1 MYNAPQFAKATIGP
15 SDITTNKSN
24 LYQLID
30 VISGD
35 ISGSNTRKK
44 YEVFV
49 TGGLNISS
57 VTSSLFQT
65 VHDQNFNFQ
74 TSNPILDLTVGLFS
88 GSNTVASASNG
99 QDSSGKILFPSQSLM
114 MREKINIYKQHA
126 QILLGNPESHFVS
139 PFGST
144 VASNNIERI
153 DEAIFLNIKRLFAR
167 DGIRK
172 ETFAMRVYATGSTQF
187 DKTNILSASL
197 NSSNEIILTD
207 KASLTNRR
215 ISVCGEVGNLVY
227 TAGATDVNAGL
238 IFYDKGI
245 IVLDA
250 KRCFNSS
257 QAISGA
263 IDSVNPNAMPEFT
276 LPGKSVISA
285 SFIPDLFVSASVD
298 DIVDH
303 LAMSRFGNS
312 DLTTAI
318 AYQNKTSINSTL
330 YFCRAAPGQFNYS
343 TNPTYTDSDGK
354 IRVVDDEDDMPFSY
368 VTTIG
373 LYNSAG
379 ELLAVAKTS
388 RPIEKNPETDLTI
401 RVRLDY

>member
-15 SDITTNKSN
+15 SDITTNRSN

-30 VISGD
+30 IISGD
-35 ISGSNTRKK
+35 ISGSNTRRN

-49 TGGLNISS
+49 TGGLDISS

-65 VHDQNFNFQ
+65 VHDQNYNFQ
-74 TSNPILDLTVGLFS
+74 TSNPILDITVGLFS
-88 GSNTVASASNG
+88 GSDTVTNSSTG
-99 QDSSGKILFPSQSLM
+99 QDSSGKLLFPSQSLM
-114 MREKINIYKQHA
+114 MREKVNIYKQHA
-126 QILLGNPESHFVS
+126 QILLGNPDAYFVS
-139 PFGST
+139 PFGSSLT
-144 VASNNIERI
+144 SNNVERI
-153 DEAIFLNIKRLFAR
+153 DEAIFLNIKRLFTR

-172 ETFAMRVYATGSTQF
+172 ETLAMRVYATGSTEANKPNIFSSSLDSNDQI
-187 DKTNILSASL
+187 ILS
-197 NSSNEIILTD
+197 D

-215 ISVCGEVGNLVY
+215 IAVCGEVGNLVY
-227 TAGATDVNAGL
+227 TAGASDVNAGL
-238 IFYDKGI
+238 VFYDKGI

-250 KRCFNSS
+250 KRCFKTD
-257 QAISGA
+257 QAITGA
-263 IDSVNPNAMPEFT
+263 IDSVNPNAEAEFSS
-276 LPGKSVISA
+276 GKSVISA
-285 SFIPDLFVSASVD
+285 PFIPDLFVSASVD

-354 IRVVDDEDDMPFSY
+354 IRVVDDEDDMPFAY

-373 LYNSAG
+373 LHNSAG

>member
-1 MYNAPQFAKATIGP
+1 MYNIPKFAKATIGP
-15 SDITTNKSN
+15 ADVTTNRSN

-35 ISGSNTRKK
+35 ISGSDTRRT

-65 VHDQNFNFQ
+65 VHDQDYSFQ
-74 TSNPILDLTVGLFS
+74 TSNPILDMTIGLFS
-88 GSNTVASASNG
+88 GSNTVGDCSTG

-114 MREKINIYKQHA
+114 MREKIDMYRQHA
-126 QILLGNPESHFVS
+126 QILLGSPDSYFVS
-139 PFGST
+139 PFDSLT
-144 VASNNIERI
+144 TDSVVERI
-153 DEAIFLNIKRLFAR
+153 DEAVFIDLKRLFVR

-172 ETFAMRVYATGSTQF
+172 ETFAMRLYATGTTEEN
-187 DKTNILSASL
+187 KTNILSASL
-197 NSSNEIILTD
+197 HENDDIILTD

-215 ISVCGEVGNLVY
+215 LSVCGEVGNLVY
-227 TAGATDVNAGL
+227 TSGTTDVNAGL

-245 IVLDA
+245 VVLDA
-250 KRCFNSS
+250 KRCFKSN
-257 QAISGA
+257 QVISGA
-263 IDSVNPNAMPEFT
+263 IDSVNPNAENEFVNS
-276 LPGKSVISA
+276 KSVISA
-285 SFIPDLFVSASVD
+285 SFIPDLFVSASID
-298 DIVDH
+298 DVVDH

-318 AYQNKTSINSTL
+318 AYQNKTAINSTL

-368 VTTIG
+368 VTTVG

>member
-15 SDITTNKSN
+15 ADITTNKSN

-35 ISGSNTRKK
+35 ISGSDTRKS

-65 VHDQNFNFQ
+65 VFDQSHTFQ
-74 TSNPILDLTVGLFS
+74 TSNPILDITVGLFS
-88 GSNTVASASNG
+88 GSNTVASSSTG
-99 QDSSGKILFPSQSLM
+99 QDSSGKLLFPSQSLM
-114 MREKINIYKQHA
+114 MREKVNIYKQHA
-126 QILLGNPESHFVS
+126 QILLGDPESYFVS
-139 PFGST
+139 PFGSSLST
-144 VASNNIERI
+144 SNVERI
-153 DEAIFLNIKRLFAR
+153 DEAVFFNIKRLFAR

-172 ETFAMRVYATGSTQF
+172 ETFAMRVYATGSSDV
-187 DKTNILSASL
+187 DKANILSSSL
-197 NSSNEIILTD
+197 NESDDIILTD

-227 TAGATDVNAGL
+227 TSGATDINAGL
-238 IFYDKGI
+238 VFYDKGI
-245 IVLDA
+245 VVLDA
-250 KRCFNSS
+250 KRCFKAD
-257 QAISGA
+257 QIMTGA
-263 IDSVNPNAMPEFT
+263 IDSVNPNSAAEFT
-276 LPGKSVISA
+276 SGKSIISA

-298 DIVDH
+298 DVVDH

-343 TNPTYTDSDGK
+343 TNPTYTDTDGK

-368 VTTIG
+368 VTSIG
-373 LYNSAG
+373 LYNSTG

>member
-1 MYNAPQFAKATIGP
+1 MYNAPQFAKSEIGP
-15 SDITTNKSN
+15 SDITTNRSN

-30 VISGD
+30 IISGD
-35 ISGSNTRKK
+35 ISGSDTRKT

-49 TGGLNISS
+49 TGGLGISS

-65 VHDQNFNFQ
+65 VYDQNYSFQ
-74 TSNPILDLTVGLFS
+74 TSNAILDMTVGLFS
-88 GSNTVASASNG
+88 GSNTVANSSTG
-99 QDSSGKILFPSQSLM
+99 QDSTGKLLFPSQSLM
-114 MREKINIYKQHA
+114 MREKVNIYKQHA
-126 QILLGNPESHFVS
+126 QILLGNPESYFVS
-139 PFGST
+139 PFGSS
-144 VASNNIERI
+144 VASSNVERI
-153 DEAIFLNIKRLFAR
+153 DEAVFLNIKRLFHR

-172 ETFAMRVYATGSTQF
+172 ETFAMRVYATGSTEAN
-187 DKTNILSASL
+187 KTNILSASL
-197 NSSNEIILTD
+197 DSNNEIILTD
-207 KASLTNRR
+207 KASLSNRR
-215 ISVCGEVGNLVY
+215 LTVCGEVGNLVY
-227 TAGATDVNAGL
+227 TSGATDVNAGL

-245 IVLDA
+245 VVLDA
-250 KRCFNSS
+250 KRCFKSD

-263 IDSVNPNAMPEFT
+263 IDSVNPNAEAEFSS
-276 LPGKSVISA
+276 GKSVISA
-285 SFIPDLFVSASVD
+285 SFIPDLFVSASID
-298 DIVDH
+298 DVVDH

-354 IRVVDDEDDMPFSY
+354 IRVVDDEDDMPFAY

>member
-1 MYNAPQFAKATIGP
+1 MYNVPNHIKSAIGP
-15 SDITTNKSN
+15 ADITTNRSN

-35 ISGSNTRKK
+35 ISGSDTRRS

-65 VHDQNFNFQ
+65 VHDQDYSFQ
-74 TSNPILDLTVGLFS
+74 TSNAIMDMTVGLFS
-88 GSNTVASASNG
+88 GSDTVGDCHTGVDA
-99 QDSSGKILFPSQSLM
+99 SGKLLFPSQSLM
-114 MREKINIYKQHA
+114 MREKVNIYRQHA
-126 QILLGNPESHFVS
+126 QILLGNPESYFVS
-139 PFGST
+139 PFGSS
-144 VASNNIERI
+144 VSNSNVERI
-153 DEAIFLNIKRLFAR
+153 DEAVFLNMKRLFVR

-172 ETFAMRVYATGSTQF
+172 ETFATRIYATASNEVN
-187 DKTNILSASL
+187 KTNILSASL
-197 NSSNEIILTD
+197 DSADDIILTD

-227 TAGATDVNAGL
+227 SNGLTDINAGL

-245 IVLDA
+245 VVLDA
-250 KRCFNSS
+250 KRCFNSE
-257 QAISGA
+257 QAITGA
-263 IDSVNPNAMPEFT
+263 IDSVNPNAEAEFT
-276 LPGKSVISA
+276 SGKSVISA

-312 DLTTAI
+312 DITTAV
-318 AYQNKTSINSTL
+318 AYQNKTLINSTL

-354 IRVVDDEDDMPFSY
+354 IRVVDDEDDMPFSFI
-368 VTTIG
+368 TTVG
-373 LYNSAG
+373 LYNSTG
-379 ELLAVAKTS
+379 DLLAVAKTS

>member
-15 SDITTNKSN
+15 SDITTNRSN

-30 VISGD
+30 IISGD
-35 ISGSNTRKK
+35 ISGSNTRKN

-65 VHDQNFNFQ
+65 VYDQNYNFQ
-74 TSNPILDLTVGLFS
+74 TSNPILDITVGLFS
-88 GSNTVASASNG
+88 GSDTVANSSTG
-99 QDSSGKILFPSQSLM
+99 QDASGKLLFPSQSLM
-114 MREKINIYKQHA
+114 MREKVDIYKQHA
-126 QILLGNPESHFVS
+126 QILLGNPESYFVS

-144 VASNNIERI
+144 LTSNSSERI
-153 DEAIFLNIKRLFAR
+153 DEAVFLNMKRLFTR

-172 ETFAMRVYATGSTQF
+172 ETLAMRVYATGTNELSVP
-187 DKTNILSASL
+187 NILSASL
-197 NSSNEIILTD
+197 SDSDDIILTD

-227 TAGATDVNAGL
+227 TSGGTDVNAGL
-238 IFYDKGI
+238 VFYDKGI
-245 IVLDA
+245 VVLDA
-250 KRCFNSS
+250 KRCFKTD
-257 QAISGA
+257 QVITGA
-263 IDSVNPNAMPEFT
+263 IDSVNPNSVAEFSD
-276 LPGKSVISA
+276 PGKSILSA

-298 DIVDH
+298 DVVDH
-303 LAMSRFGNS
+303 LAMTRFGNS

-354 IRVVDDEDDMPFSY
+354 IRVVDDEDDMPFAY

-379 ELLAVAKTS
+379 DLLAVAKTS

>member
-1 MYNAPQFAKATIGP
+1 MYRIPEISKAQIGP
-15 SDITTNKSN
+15 GDITTNRSN

-35 ISGSNTRKK
+35 ISGSNTRKA

-65 VHDQNFNFQ
+65 VHDQDYSFQ
-74 TSNPILDLTVGLFS
+74 TSNAILDMSVGLFS
-88 GSNTVASASNG
+88 GSALVDECSTG
-99 QDSSGKILFPSQSLM
+99 QDASGKILFPSQSLM
-114 MREKINIYKQHA
+114 MREKIGMYRQHA
-126 QILLGNPESHFVS
+126 QILLGSPESYFVS
-139 PFGST
+139 PFD
-144 VASNNIERI
+144 SNVTDNITERI
-153 DEAIFLNIKRLFAR
+153 DEAVFIDLKRLFTR

-172 ETFAMRVYATGSTQF
+172 ETFAMRVYATGTQEVN
-187 DKTNILSASL
+187 KTNILSASL
-197 NSSNEIILTD
+197 GENDNIILTD
-207 KASLTNRR
+207 RASLTNRR
-215 ISVCGEVGNLVY
+215 ISTCGEVGNLVY
-227 TAGATDVNAGL
+227 TVGETDVNAGL

-245 IVLDA
+245 VVLDA
-250 KRCFNSS
+250 KRCFKTN
-257 QAISGA
+257 QDITGA
-263 IDSVNPNAMPEFT
+263 IDSVNAVADPE
-276 LPGKSVISA
+276 LGLGKSVISS
-285 SFIPDLFVSASVD
+285 SFIPDLFVSASID

-318 AYQNKTSINSTL
+318 AYQNKTAINSTL

-354 IRVVDDEDDMPFSY
+354 IRVVDDEDDMPFTY
-368 VTTIG
+368 VTTVG
-373 LYNSAG
+373 LFNSAG

>member
-1 MYNAPQFAKATIGP
+1 MYNAPQFAKSEIGP
-15 SDITTNKSN
+15 SDITTNRSN

-30 VISGD
+30 IISGD
-35 ISGSNTRKK
+35 ISGSDTRKT

-49 TGGLNISS
+49 TGGLGISS

-65 VHDQNFNFQ
+65 VYDQNYSFQ
-74 TSNPILDLTVGLFS
+74 TSNAILDMTVGLFS
-88 GSNTVASASNG
+88 GSNTVANSSTG
-99 QDSSGKILFPSQSLM
+99 QDSTGKLLFPSQSLM
-114 MREKINIYKQHA
+114 MREKVNIYKQHA
-126 QILLGNPESHFVS
+126 QILLGNPESYFVS
-139 PFGST
+139 PFGSS
-144 VASNNIERI
+144 VASSNVERI
-153 DEAIFLNIKRLFAR
+153 DEAVFLNIKRLFHR

-172 ETFAMRVYATGSTQF
+172 ETFAMRVYATGSTEAN
-187 DKTNILSASL
+187 KTNILSASL
-197 NSSNEIILTD
+197 DSNNEIILTD
-207 KASLTNRR
+207 KASLSNRR
-215 ISVCGEVGNLVY
+215 LAVCGEVGNLVY
-227 TAGATDVNAGL
+227 TSGATDVNAGL

-245 IVLDA
+245 VVLDA
-250 KRCFNSS
+250 KRCFKSD
-257 QAISGA
+257 QAITGA
-263 IDSVNPNAMPEFT
+263 IDSVNPNAEAEFSS
-276 LPGKSVISA
+276 GKSVISA
-285 SFIPDLFVSASVD
+285 SFIPDLFVSASID

-354 IRVVDDEDDMPFSY
+354 IRVVDDEDDMPFAY

>member
-1 MYNAPQFAKATIGP
+1 MYNAPQFAKSEIGP
-15 SDITTNKSN
+15 SDITTNRSN

-30 VISGD
+30 IISGD
-35 ISGSNTRKK
+35 ISGSDTRKT

-49 TGGLNISS
+49 TGGLGISS

-65 VHDQNFNFQ
+65 VYDQNYSFQ
-74 TSNPILDLTVGLFS
+74 TSNAILDMTVGLFS
-88 GSNTVASASNG
+88 GSDTIANSSTG
-99 QDSSGKILFPSQSLM
+99 QDSSGKLLFPSQSLM
-114 MREKINIYKQHA
+114 MREKVNIYKQHA
-126 QILLGNPESHFVS
+126 QILLGNPESYFVS
-139 PFGST
+139 PFGSS
-144 VASNNIERI
+144 VASSNVERI
-153 DEAIFLNIKRLFAR
+153 DEAVFLNIKRLFHR

-172 ETFAMRVYATGSTQF
+172 ETFAMRVYATGSTEAN
-187 DKTNILSASL
+187 KTNILSASL
-197 NSSNEIILTD
+197 DSNNEIILTD
-207 KASLTNRR
+207 KASLSNRR
-215 ISVCGEVGNLVY
+215 LAVCGEVGNLVY
-227 TAGATDVNAGL
+227 TSGATDVNAGL

-245 IVLDA
+245 VVLDA
-250 KRCFNSS
+250 KRCFKSD
-257 QAISGA
+257 QAITGA
-263 IDSVNPNAMPEFT
+263 IDSVNPNAEAEFSS
-276 LPGKSVISA
+276 GKSVISA
-285 SFIPDLFVSASVD
+285 SFIPDLFVSASID

-354 IRVVDDEDDMPFSY
+354 IRVVDDEDDMPFAY

>member
-35 ISGSNTRKK
+35 ISGSDTRKK

-65 VHDQNFNFQ
+65 IFDQNYSFQ

-88 GSNTVASASNG
+88 GSDTVANSSTG

-114 MREKINIYKQHA
+114 MREKVNVYKQHA
-126 QILLGNPESHFVS
+126 QILLGNPDSYFVS

-144 VASNNIERI
+144 VTSNNVERI
-153 DEAIFLNIKRLFAR
+153 DEAVFLNVKRLFAR

-172 ETFAMRVYATGSTQF
+172 ETFAMRVYATGSTEAS
-187 DKTNILSASL
+187 KTNILSASL
-197 NSSNEIILTD
+197 NSSDEIILSD

-215 ISVCGEVGNLVY
+215 VSVCGEVGNLVY
-227 TAGATDVNAGL
+227 TSGATDVNAGL

-245 IVLDA
+245 VVLDA
-250 KRCFNSS
+250 KRCFKSD

-263 IDSVNPNAMPEFT
+263 IDSVNPNAEAEFSS
-276 LPGKSVISA
+276 GKSVISA

-298 DIVDH
+298 DVVDH

>member
-1 MYNAPQFAKATIGP
+1 MYRIPEIAKAQIGP
-15 SDITTNKSN
+15 ADITTNRSN

-35 ISGSNTRKK
+35 ISGSNTRKP

-65 VHDQNFNFQ
+65 VHDQDYSFQ
-74 TSNPILDLTVGLFS
+74 TSNAILDMSVGLFS
-88 GSNTVASASNG
+88 GSALVDECSTG
-99 QDSSGKILFPSQSLM
+99 QDASGKILFPSQSLM
-114 MREKINIYKQHA
+114 MREKIGMYRQHA
-126 QILLGNPESHFVS
+126 QILLGSPESYFVS
-139 PFGST
+139 PFD
-144 VASNNIERI
+144 SNVTDDVNERI
-153 DEAIFLNIKRLFAR
+153 DEAVFIDLKRLFTR

-172 ETFAMRVYATGSTQF
+172 ETFAMRVYATGTQEVG
-187 DKTNILSASL
+187 KANILSASL
-197 NSSNEIILTD
+197 NENDDIILTD
-207 KASLTNRR
+207 KASLANRR
-215 ISVCGEVGNLVY
+215 ISTCGEVGNLVY
-227 TAGATDVNAGL
+227 TSGETDVNAGL

-245 IVLDA
+245 VVLDA
-250 KRCFNSS
+250 KRCFKTN
-257 QAISGA
+257 QDITGA
-263 IDSVNPNAMPEFT
+263 IDSVNAVAHPE
-276 LPGKSVISA
+276 LGLGKSVISS
-285 SFIPDLFVSASVD
+285 SFIPDLFVSASID

-318 AYQNKTSINSTL
+318 AYQNKTAINSTL

-354 IRVVDDEDDMPFSY
+354 IRVVDDEDDMPFTY
-368 VTTIG
+368 VTTVG

-379 ELLAVAKTS
+379 DLLAVAKTS

>member
-1 MYNAPQFAKATIGP
+1 MYRIPEIAKAQIGP
-15 SDITTNKSN
+15 ADITTNRSN

-35 ISGSNTRKK
+35 ISGSNTRKP

-65 VHDQNFNFQ
+65 VHDQDYSFQ
-74 TSNPILDLTVGLFS
+74 TSNAILDMSVGLFS
-88 GSNTVASASNG
+88 GSALVDECSTG
-99 QDSSGKILFPSQSLM
+99 QDASGKILFPSQSLM
-114 MREKINIYKQHA
+114 MREKIGMYRQHA
-126 QILLGNPESHFVS
+126 QILLGSPESYFVS
-139 PFGST
+139 PFD
-144 VASNNIERI
+144 SNVTDDVNERI
-153 DEAIFLNIKRLFAR
+153 DEAVFIDLKRLFTR

-172 ETFAMRVYATGSTQF
+172 ETFAMRVYATGTQEVG
-187 DKTNILSASL
+187 KANILSASL
-197 NSSNEIILTD
+197 NENDDIILTD
-207 KASLTNRR
+207 KASLANRR
-215 ISVCGEVGNLVY
+215 ISTCGEVGNLVY
-227 TAGATDVNAGL
+227 TRGATDVNAGL

-245 IVLDA
+245 VVLDA
-250 KRCFNSS
+250 KRCFKTN
-257 QAISGA
+257 QDITGA
-263 IDSVNPNAMPEFT
+263 IDSVNAVAHPE
-276 LPGKSVISA
+276 LGLGKSVISS
-285 SFIPDLFVSASVD
+285 SFIPDLFVSASID

-318 AYQNKTSINSTL
+318 AYQNKTAINSTL

-354 IRVVDDEDDMPFSY
+354 IRVVDDEDDMPFTY
-368 VTTIG
+368 VTTVG

-379 ELLAVAKTS
+379 DLLAVAKTS

>member
-1 MYNAPQFAKATIGP
+1 MYRIPEIAKAQIGP
-15 SDITTNKSN
+15 ADITTNRSN

-35 ISGSNTRKK
+35 ISGSNTRKP

-65 VHDQNFNFQ
+65 VHDQDYSFQ
-74 TSNPILDLTVGLFS
+74 TSNAILDMSVGLFS
-88 GSNTVASASNG
+88 GSALVDECSTG
-99 QDSSGKILFPSQSLM
+99 QDASGKILFPSQSLM
-114 MREKINIYKQHA
+114 MREKIGMYRQHA
-126 QILLGNPESHFVS
+126 QILLGNPESYFVS
-139 PFGST
+139 PFDSSVT
-144 VASNNIERI
+144 DNVDERI
-153 DEAIFLNIKRLFAR
+153 DEAVFIDLKRLFTR

-172 ETFAMRVYATGSTQF
+172 ETFAMRVYATGTQEVGE
-187 DKTNILSASL
+187 TNILSASL
-197 NSSNEIILTD
+197 GEDDNIILTD
-207 KASLTNRR
+207 KASLANRR
-215 ISVCGEVGNLVY
+215 ISTCGEVGNLVY
-227 TAGATDVNAGL
+227 TSGETDVNAGL

-245 IVLDA
+245 VVLDA
-250 KRCFNSS
+250 KRCFKTD
-257 QAISGA
+257 QDITGA
-263 IDSVNPNAMPEFT
+263 IDSVNAVALPE
-276 LPGKSVISA
+276 LGLGKNVISS
-285 SFIPDLFVSASVD
+285 SFIPDLFVSASID

-303 LAMSRFGNS
+303 LSMSRFGNS

-318 AYQNKTSINSTL
+318 AYQNKTAINSTL

-354 IRVVDDEDDMPFSY
+354 IRVVDDEDDMPFTY
-368 VTTIG
+368 VTTVG

-379 ELLAVAKTS
+379 DLLAIAKTS

>member
-1 MYNAPQFAKATIGP
+1 MYRIPEIAKAQIGP
-15 SDITTNKSN
+15 ADITTNRSN

-35 ISGSNTRKK
+35 ISGSNTRKP

-65 VHDQNFNFQ
+65 VHDQDYSFQ
-74 TSNPILDLTVGLFS
+74 TSNAILDMSVGLFS
-88 GSNTVASASNG
+88 GSALVDECSTG
-99 QDSSGKILFPSQSLM
+99 QDASGKILFPSQSLM
-114 MREKINIYKQHA
+114 MREKIGMYRQHA
-126 QILLGNPESHFVS
+126 QILLGSPESYFVS
-139 PFGST
+139 PFD
-144 VASNNIERI
+144 SNVTDDVNERI
-153 DEAIFLNIKRLFAR
+153 DEAVFIDLKRLFTR

-172 ETFAMRVYATGSTQF
+172 ETFAMRVYATGTQEVG
-187 DKTNILSASL
+187 KANILSASL
-197 NSSNEIILTD
+197 NENDDIILTD
-207 KASLTNRR
+207 KASLANRR
-215 ISVCGEVGNLVY
+215 ISTCGEVGNLVY
-227 TAGATDVNAGL
+227 TRGETDVNAGL

-245 IVLDA
+245 VVLDA
-250 KRCFNSS
+250 KRCFKTN
-257 QAISGA
+257 QDITGA
-263 IDSVNPNAMPEFT
+263 IDSVNAVAHPE
-276 LPGKSVISA
+276 LGLGKSVISS
-285 SFIPDLFVSASVD
+285 SFIPDLFVSASID

-318 AYQNKTSINSTL
+318 AYQNKTAINSTL

-354 IRVVDDEDDMPFSY
+354 IRVVDDEDDMPFTY
-368 VTTIG
+368 VTTVG

-379 ELLAVAKTS
+379 DLLAVAKTS

>member
-1 MYNAPQFAKATIGP
+1 MYNAPQFAKSTIGP

-35 ISGSNTRKK
+35 ISGSDTRKK

-49 TGGLNISS
+49 TGGLSISS

-65 VHDQNFNFQ
+65 VFDQNYSFQ
-74 TSNPILDLTVGLFS
+74 TSNPILDLTVGVFS
-88 GSNTVASASNG
+88 GSDTVASSSTG

-126 QILLGNPESHFVS
+126 QILLGDPESYFVS

-144 VASNNIERI
+144 VTSNNVERI
-153 DEAIFLNIKRLFAR
+153 DEAVFLNVKRLFVR

-172 ETFAMRVYATGSTQF
+172 ETFAMRVYATGSTEAN
-187 DKTNILSASL
+187 KTNILSASL
-197 NSSNEIILTD
+197 NSSDEIILTD
-207 KASLTNRR
+207 KASLSNRR

-227 TAGATDVNAGL
+227 TSGATDVNAGL

-245 IVLDA
+245 VVLDA
-250 KRCFNSS
+250 KRCFKSD

-263 IDSVNPNAMPEFT
+263 IDSVNPNAEAEFSS
-276 LPGKSVISA
+276 GKSVISA

-298 DIVDH
+298 DVVDH

-312 DLTTAI
+312 DLTTAV

>member
-15 SDITTNKSN
+15 SDITTNRSN

-35 ISGSNTRKK
+35 ISGSSTRKS

-65 VHDQNFNFQ
+65 VHDQNHTFQ
-74 TSNPILDLTVGLFS
+74 TSNPILDITVGLFS
-88 GSNTVASASNG
+88 GSDTVASSSTG
-99 QDSSGKILFPSQSLM
+99 QDSSGKLLFPSQSLM
-114 MREKINIYKQHA
+114 MREKVDIYKQHA
-126 QILLGNPESHFVS
+126 QVLLGNPESHFVS
-139 PFGST
+139 PFGSSIS
-144 VASNNIERI
+144 SNNSERI
-153 DEAIFLNIKRLFAR
+153 DEAVFLNMKRLFTR

-172 ETFAMRVYATGSTQF
+172 ETFAMRVYATGSTEVN
-187 DKTNILSASL
+187 KTNILSASL
-197 NSSNEIILTD
+197 SDSDDIILTD
-207 KASLTNRR
+207 KASLANRR
-215 ISVCGEVGNLVY
+215 ITVCGEVGNLVY

-238 IFYDKGI
+238 VFYDKGI
-245 IVLDA
+245 VVLDA
-250 KRCFNSS
+250 KRCFKTN
-257 QAISGA
+257 QAITGA
-263 IDSVNPNAMPEFT
+263 IDSVNPNSEAEFT
-276 LPGKSVISA
+276 GGKTVISS
-285 SFIPDLFVSASVD
+285 SFIPDLFVSASID

-343 TNPTYTDSDGK
+343 SNPTYTDSDGK

-373 LYNSAG
+373 LYNSSG
-379 ELLAVAKTS
+379 DLLAIAKTS